1 MMWGSGF
8 IHTSTQ
14 EKPTH
19 TDSPASKLLSQQ
31 VNHQTVRKLHT
42 YGTVKGGWY
51 PILKLILGADCRS

>member
-19 TDSPASKLLSQQ
+19 TDSPASKLQCQQ
-31 VNHQTVRKLHT
+31 VNHQTPRKLHI
-42 YGTVKGGWY
+42 YGTVM
-51 PILKLILGADCRS
+51 GAGTSF